1 MLTLRNLLSIAVSLL
16 NSFLAVKMDNAKTR
30 NYKIDTTSPV
40 CTFN

>member
-16 NSFLAVKMDNAKTR
+16 NSFLAVKMDNSKDK

-40 CTFN
+40 CNFN